1 MEAETTFEKLITEN
15 KVTIFGATWCPWC
28 TKAAQV
34 FAANDLPYKYV
45 ELDITEGGDALMQV
59 VQQKTGEETIP
70 QIYINAKLIGGFD
83 KLMQILQNGD
93 FYEVYEPEKYAEAV
107 DMFDTFVRSNKVMI
121 FSGTYCP
128 FCTKAK
134 DWLDERGIEY
144 YSVDVDVEP
153 MGMEVAT
160 VAAKV
165 SGMETIPNIFVNGQ
179 HLGGY
184 DQLVEGDRFSALYEA
199 S

>member
-1 MEAETTFEKLITEN
+1 M
-15 KVTIFGATWCPWC
+15 
-28 TKAAQV
+28 
-34 FAANDLPYKYV
+34 
-45 ELDITEGGDALMQV
+45 
-59 VQQKTGEETIP
+59 
-70 QIYINAKLIGGFD
+70 
-83 KLMQILQNGD
+83 
-93 FYEVYEPEKYAEAV
+93 
-107 DMFDTFVRSNKVMI
+107 
-121 FSGTYCP
+121 
-128 FCTKAK
+128 
-134 DWLDERGIEY
+134 
-144 YSVDVDVEP
+144 DVDVEP